1 MEEKFEYMKG
11 VIKNRIIVYR
21 QTIQWPQ
28 QKDKRTT
35 NYPQLDTQKT
45 KD

>member
-1 MEEKFEYMKG
+1 MEEKFDYIKG

-28 QKDKRTT
+28 KKDNKLSTT
-35 NYPQLDTQKT
+35 RYTEN
-45 KD
+45 